1 MEEKRW
7 GEVVVGALYQK
18 KKKNLPM
25 ARYQGPGLPA
35 QVSLPCR
42 GCNPEII
49 QEVLCI
55 VAGLILWLRLWTDR
69 QGKMGGQIQRRTL
82 SSLSTNTALEH
93 GTQPPTGI
101 HGSITFSNSDPT
113 CYPSQAVS
121 KWHCEQVA

>member
-1 MEEKRW
+1 
-7 GEVVVGALYQK
+7 
-18 KKKNLPM
+18 M

-49 QEVLCI
+49 QKVLCMA
-55 VAGLILWLRLWTDR
+55 AGLILWLRLWTDR

-93 GTQPPTGI
+93 GTQPPTPLHLVTQTPPAILVRQGPNDI
-101 HGSITFSNSDPT
+101 VNRLHKAPF
-113 CYPSQAVS
+113 C
-121 KWHCEQVA
+121 